1 MLSKHGLRVQ
11 GIICLLLLV
20 VIADDD
26 GDENFTFVIC
36 LITINFS
43 EVVDLL

>member
-1 MLSKHGLRVQ
+1 MLSKHGPRVQ

-20 VIADDD
+20 IIADDD
-26 GDENFTFVIC
+26 CNENLTFVIC